1 MARRLVSGSRR
12 PPRRLSDVKRT
23 RKHDLLDDLLRAVPS
38 RDQDSERAPSATAD
52 SAAADDAA
60 GRYLVTGC
68 AGFIGSHLV
77 EVLLEGGH
85 EVVGVDGFTDYYS
98 RTLKEANLAV
108 ALDKPRFSL
117 VEANLAD
124 VDIEPLLADVAG
136 VFHLAARPGVRT
148 SWGDSF
154 VDYVRDNLV
163 ATQRLLEAAA
173 RAGVRVVFASSSSVY
188 GNAETYPT
196 NEDFLLHPIS
206 PYGVTKL
213 SCEHLAAAY
222 AACFDLEFVTLRY
235 FTVFGPRQRPDMAF
249 SRIASALAQR
259 MPFSLTGT
267 GKQSRDFTFVGDAVA
282 ATLAAM
288 KDAPSGTVYNVGGGT
303 EATLLEVIALCEEL
317 SGRRLKVR
325 RRPEA
330 AGDVL
335 RTAADTSRIREEL
348 GWAPRTS
355 LAEGLEAQLTETP
368 TALPRSAELVRL
380 ARAL

>member
-1 MARRLVSGSRR
+1 
-12 PPRRLSDVKRT
+12 
-23 RKHDLLDDLLRAVPS
+23 
-38 RDQDSERAPSATAD
+38 
-52 SAAADDAA
+52 
-60 GRYLVTGC
+60 
-68 AGFIGSHLV
+68 
-77 EVLLEGGH
+77 
-85 EVVGVDGFTDYYS
+85 
-98 RTLKEANLAV
+98 
-108 ALDKPRFSL
+108 
-117 VEANLAD
+117 
-124 VDIEPLLADVAG
+124 
-136 VFHLAARPGVRT
+136 
-148 SWGDSF
+148 
-154 VDYVRDNLV
+154 
-163 ATQRLLEAAA
+163 
-173 RAGVRVVFASSSSVY
+173 
-188 GNAETYPT
+188 
-196 NEDFLLHPIS
+196 
-206 PYGVTKL
+206 
-213 SCEHLAAAY
+213 
-222 AACFDLEFVTLRY
+222 
-235 FTVFGPRQRPDMAF
+235 
-249 SRIASALAQR
+249 

-288 KDAPSGTVYNVGGGT
+288 KDAPSGAVYNVGGGT